1 MTDEDELSVMVR
13 HRIGALTG
21 YAYLLC
27 GSVKEAEDLVQD
39 AFVKVFSRRRAPGA
53 ATSES
58 YVRRAILS
66 IYLDQYRRRRRW
78 SGIKHLVGVADR
90 QESADLATSAQLDVA
105 VALDALTPRQ
115 RACVVLRYYEDLT
128 VPQVAQSL
136 GCAPGTVKRHLSD
149 AHEVLRRTLGDDV
162 ELPDGATVPLSG
174 ATVPLSTVRQ
184 EGPSLA
190 ARTDTPGRTDG
201 SDQAHADLGDHAR
214 FAPRPT
220 TTPPPD
226 GAPAARTSPTARTR
240 Q

>member
-1 MTDEDELSVMVR
+1 MSDEHELSVMVR
-13 HRIGALTG
+13 ERIGALTG

-66 IYLDQYRRRRRW
+66 LYLDQYRRRRRW

-128 VPQVAQSL
+128 VPQVAEAL
-136 GCAPGTVKRHLSD
+136 GCAAGTVKRHLSD
-149 AHEVLRRTLGDDV
+149 AHEVLRGLLGEDV
-162 ELPDGATVPLSG
+162 ELPDDASAQPPAATSPGPGALRAPSQDLRPPGPAG
-174 ATVPLSTVRQ
+174 AP
-184 EGPSLA
+184 P
-190 ARTDTPGRTDG
+190 D
-201 SDQAHADLGDHAR
+201 DHRR
-214 FAPRPT
+214 FAPPVDGGPRQQRTAPQPAPPSST
-220 TTPPPD
+220 T
-226 GAPAARTSPTARTR
+226 RTR
-240 Q
+240 R